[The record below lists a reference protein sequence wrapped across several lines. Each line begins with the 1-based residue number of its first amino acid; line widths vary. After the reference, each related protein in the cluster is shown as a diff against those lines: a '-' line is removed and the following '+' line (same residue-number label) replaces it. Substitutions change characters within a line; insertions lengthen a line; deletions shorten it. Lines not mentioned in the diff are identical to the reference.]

1 MHCFLTMSLST
12 ISPSFVRSIGTAFS
26 LFTFNISI
34 SDFNLFQLVGAVSNL
49 FVSNLSISDFR
60 QTKSSFLANDDKS
73 MLTTFYIRFCCIV
86 KNI

>member
-12 ISPSFVRSIGTAFS
+12 ISLSFVRSIGTVSS

-34 SDFNLFQLVGAVSNL
+34 SDFNLFKSVGAVSNL

-60 QTKSSFLANDDKS
+60 LTKSSFLANDDESKS
-73 MLTTFYIRFCCIV
+73 ITFYIRFCCIV

>member
-12 ISPSFVRSIGTAFS
+12 ISLSFVRSIGTAFS

-34 SDFNLFQLVGAVSNL
+34 SDFNLFQLVGAVSDL

-60 QTKSSFLANDDKS
+60 QTKSSFLANCDVSTPVAFFKS
-73 MLTTFYIRFCCIV
+73 AFV
-86 KNI
+86 A